1 MARRK
6 LFCPSSYKTGPGFPG
21 SSAKPKLAL
30 EPGSGNRTTH
40 GMSAE
45 SVDAD
50 AALRCLPAF
59 LVLARLLA
67 RQAAAEAVQQKF
79 KLEASMDKEAS
90 DDL

>member
-1 MARRK
+1 MAWRK
-6 LFCPSSYKTGPGFPG
+6 LFCPSSYKTGPGLPG

-30 EPGSGNRTTH
+30 EPGSGNRTMH
-40 GMSAE
+40 GKSAE

-59 LVLARLLA
+59 VVLARLLA

>member
-6 LFCPSSYKTGPGFPG
+6 LFPSSYKTGPGLPG

-30 EPGSGNRTTH
+30 EPGSGDRTTH
-40 GMSAE
+40 GKSAE
-45 SVDAD
+45 SANAD

-67 RQAAAEAVQQKF
+67 RQAAAEGLQAEPQHGSILVPG
-79 KLEASMDKEAS
+79 EIEG
-90 DDL
+90 

>member
-6 LFCPSSYKTGPGFPG
+6 LFCPSSYETGPGLPG

-30 EPGSGNRTTH
+30 EPGSDNRIRH
-40 GMSAE
+40 GKSAE

-67 RQAAAEAVQQKF
+67 RQAAAEGLQAEPQRGSILVPG
-79 KLEASMDKEAS
+79 EIEG
-90 DDL
+90 